1 MDRRTRRA
9 RQSHSAINEILF
21 TYWNPI
27 GMNDALPKDEY
38 QAYVADVYR
47 ALVNGKSEWGLV
59 SVLTAIENEKIGVRA
74 PQKRKAEAAR
84 RLRDLDIKLS
94 TQ

>member
-1 MDRRTRRA
+1 MDHGA
-9 RQSHSAINEILF
+9 RQARQIYSAINEILF
-21 TYWNPI
+21 TYWDPI
-27 GMNDALPKDEY
+27 GMNEALPKDEY
-38 QAYVADVYR
+38 EAYVADVYR

-59 SVLTAIENEKIGVRA
+59 KLLTSIENEKIGVRA

-84 RLRDLDIKLS
+84 RLRALDIKLS